1 MCKTLQIVH
10 FCNHAVNFNLSSC
23 LGAYATKPTAWTR
36 SRKHCR
42 QSPYLRIRHR
52 TACGDCIQ
60 RNTEL
65 EGDRLRQQA
74 LSEVEAI
81 QKHLDDPDTDWRLIE
96 QYADERKV
104 ASRNVEAVEK
114 LNRRVMSEAK
124 RAFPGTST
132 LVVNRREVTH
142 RRRVRGSL
150 LHYEV
155 TAEALQADFK
165 KNKTQRHEATLN
177 DLLIP
182 EMCDGK
188 APRTLEEVFQMYV
201 AKTNS
206 ARCPPFHKKYD
217 EKVPRTLG
225 EILRVNPVSKERI
238 DRMRSA
244 EKRRRLASEE
254 PMEGVQNGKCDYS
267 WSERV
272 SPCDGFA
279 ASVLGR
285 WTFGKSMFA
294 SEVEDTEVLPP
305 NELST
310 IAYGSG
316 LPAVK
321 KMLED
326 RPANDREDVVMSG
339 T

>member
-124 RAFPGTST
+124 RAFP
-132 LVVNRREVTH
+132 
-142 RRRVRGSL
+142 
-150 LHYEV
+150 
-155 TAEALQADFK
+155 EALQADFK

-238 DRMRSA
+238 DRMRCA

-254 PMEGVQNGKCDYS
+254 PMEGVQNDKSDYS
-267 WSERV
+267 WSDRV

-310 IAYGSG
+310 LAYGSG

-321 KMLED
+321 KMLQD
-326 RPANDREDVVMSG
+326 RAANDCEDVVMSG